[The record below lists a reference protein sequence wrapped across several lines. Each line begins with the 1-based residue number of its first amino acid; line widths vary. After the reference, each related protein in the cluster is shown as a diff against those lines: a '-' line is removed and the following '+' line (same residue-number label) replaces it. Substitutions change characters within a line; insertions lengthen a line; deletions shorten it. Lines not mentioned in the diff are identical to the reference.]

1 MQDDLRRADCAHFQG
16 KETAH
21 MRRRLVATVILGALT
36 CCCLTV
42 LAIAGEGGSYV
53 PKHGE
58 AIILLDGSAS
68 GNFDSFLKTK
78 GLNNDPE
85 HVFTFEN
92 GVIHVSGAEFG
103 YLITKQEYANYYLR
117 AEFKWGEA
125 THAPREGQARDS
137 GILYHIQGEQK
148 VWPTSLE
155 YQICEGQTGDFY
167 MTDGAALTGTD
178 GKRETGPAG
187 SAARI
192 KRIGEGPWQNVTGY
206 RDPAGEIERSHGE
219 WNVVEIVV
227 QGDNVKHY
235 LNGKLVNEG
244 TKAYPASGKILIQ
257 SEGAEVYFRDIKLY
271 PLKP

>member
-1 MQDDLRRADCAHFQG
+1 VNRSPRGIVAVFCFSL
-16 KETAH
+16 
-21 MRRRLVATVILGALT
+21 LVAV
-36 CCCLTV
+36 CCLPA
-42 LAIAGEGGSYV
+42 LAGEDNSYV
-53 PKHGE
+53 PPHGK
-58 AIILLDGSAS
+58 AIVLFDGANHGS
-68 GNFDSFLKTK
+68 FESFLKTK

-92 GVIHVSGAEFG
+92 GVIHISGAEFG
-103 YLITKQEYANYYLR
+103 YLITRQEYADYYLR

-148 VWPTSLE
+148 VWPTSIE

-167 MTDGAALTGTD
+167 MTDGAALTGAD
-178 GKRETGPAG
+178 GKRETGPPN

-206 RDPAGEIERSHGE
+206 RDPNGEIEKPHGE
-219 WNVVEIVV
+219 WNVAEIVV
-227 QGDNVKHY
+227 QGDNVKQY

-244 TKAYPASGKILIQ
+244 SKAYPAIGKILIQ

>member
-1 MQDDLRRADCAHFQG
+1 MNRAVP
-16 KETAH
+16 
-21 MRRRLVATVILGALT
+21 RLVVLVVFTAVALD
-36 CCCLTV
+36 CLS
-42 LAIAGEGGSYV
+42 LPAAGGEGTSYV
-53 PKHGE
+53 PKHGKE
-58 AIILLDGSAS
+58 IVLFDGGSLT
-68 GNFDSFLKTK
+68 NFDSFLTTK

-85 HVFTFEN
+85 HVFTLEN
-92 GVIHVSGAEFG
+92 GVIHISGTEMG
-103 YLITKQEYANYYLR
+103 YLITKKDFGDYYLR

-137 GILYHIQGEQK
+137 GILYHIQGPNK

-178 GKRETGPAG
+178 GKRETGPPG

-206 RDPAGEIERSHGE
+206 RDPNGEIEKAHGE
-219 WNVVEIVV
+219 WNVVEILV
-227 QGDNVKHY
+227 QGDKVKQY
-235 LNGKLVNEG
+235 LNGKLVNQG

-257 SEGAEVYFRDIKLY
+257 SEGAEIYFRDIKLY

>member
-1 MQDDLRRADCAHFQG
+1 MTLTRWA
-16 KETAH
+16 TA
-21 MRRRLVATVILGALT
+21 
-36 CCCLTV
+36 
-42 LAIAGEGGSYV
+42 LAISCTALLCGLSSLLAFASEAGSYV
-53 PKHGE
+53 PPHGK
-58 AIILLDGSAS
+58 AIVLFDDGHRDQ
-68 GNFDSFLKTK
+68 FDSFLKTQ
-78 GLNNDPE
+78 GLNSDSD

-92 GVIHVSGAEFG
+92 GVIHVSGTEFG
-103 YLITKQEYANYYLR
+103 YLITKKDYSNYYLR

-148 VWPTSLE
+148 VWPTSIE

-178 GKRETGPAG
+178 GKRETGPPN

-206 RDPAGEIERSHGE
+206 RDPNGEIEKPHGE
-219 WNVVEIVV
+219 WNIVEIVV
-227 QGDNVKHY
+227 QGDNVKQY

-244 TKAYPASGKILIQ
+244 SKAYPPAARS
-257 SEGAEVYFRDIKLY
+257 
-271 PLKP
+271 

>member
-1 MQDDLRRADCAHFQG
+1 MNPRWITLTIF
-16 KETAH
+16 
-21 MRRRLVATVILGALT
+21 LSAL
-36 CCCLTV
+36 
-42 LAIAGEGGSYV
+42 LAGFSSLSAMAGDGDSYV
-53 PKHGE
+53 PAHSN
-58 AIILLDGSAS
+58 AVVLFDGNAPAT
-68 GNFDSFLKTK
+68 FDSFLKTK

-85 HVFTFEN
+85 HIFTFEN
-92 GVIHVSGAEFG
+92 GVIHISGAEFG
-103 YLITKQEYANYYLR
+103 YLITKQNFANYYLR

-137 GILYHIQGEQK
+137 GILYHIEGPNK
-148 VWPTSLE
+148 VWPTSIE

-167 MTDGAALTGTD
+167 MTDGAVLTGLD
-178 GKRETGPAG
+178 GKRETGPPN

-206 RDPAGEIERSHGE
+206 RDPNGEIEKPHGE

-227 QGDNVKHY
+227 QADNVKQY

-257 SEGAEVYFRDIKLY
+257 SEGAEVYFRDINLY

>member
-1 MQDDLRRADCAHFQG
+1 MNHRRRAMR
-16 KETAH
+16 TA
-21 MRRRLVATVILGALT
+21 VFVSAL
-36 CCCLTV
+36 LFGLWSFPAV
-42 LAIAGEGGSYV
+42 AGEGNSNV
-53 PKHGE
+53 PKHGAAVVLFE
-58 AIILLDGSAS
+58 GGVP

-92 GVIHVSGAEFG
+92 GVIHVSGAEMG

-125 THAPREGQARDS
+125 THAPREGMARDS

-148 VWPTSLE
+148 VWPTSIE

-178 GKRETGPAG
+178 GHRETGPPG

-206 RDPAGEIERSHGE
+206 RDPAGEIEKPHGE

-244 TKAYPASGKILIQ
+244 TRAYPASGKILIQ
-257 SEGAEVYFRDIKLY
+257 SEGAEIYFRDIKLY